1 MRKPT
6 TFLQA
11 LALGL
16 AGAILTAATSLAV
29 PITYTLQA
37 TATGSR
43 GGVAFTD
50 ADVLLTMNN
59 DTSNVIGGPTLFEI
73 LGTVTVSVN
82 GAAPLT
88 FTDSMEV
95 FSAITLAP
103 ATVGFADLTI
113 GLDVLDDSSVS
124 FQNYDLRTAVGPIS
138 GNPAFSSLNQ
148 SFPTTGGALI
158 LTSVPGNTS
167 TFTATTV
174 AVPAPGGLPVVVA
187 FASVLFAAKLL
198 ERSRK
203 RRYL

>member
-6 TFLQA
+6 TLLQA

-16 AGAILTAATSLAV
+16 AGAMLTTATSLAV

-37 TATGSR
+37 TATGSL

-59 DTSNVIGGPTLFEI
+59 DASNVIGGPTLFEI

-95 FSAITLAP
+95 FSAPNLST
-103 ATVGFADLTI
+103 ATVGFTDLTI
-113 GLDVLDDSSVS
+113 GLDVLD
-124 FQNYDLRTAVGPIS
+124 
-138 GNPAFSSLNQ
+138 
-148 SFPTTGGALI
+148 
-158 LTSVPGNTS
+158 
-167 TFTATTV
+167 
-174 AVPAPGGLPVVVA
+174 
-187 FASVLFAAKLL
+187 
-198 ERSRK
+198 
-203 RRYL
+203 

>member
-6 TFLQA
+6 TLLQA

-16 AGAILTAATSLAV
+16 AGAMLTTATSLAV

-37 TATGSR
+37 TATGSL

-59 DTSNVIGGPTLFEI
+59 DASNVIGGPTLFEI

-95 FSAITLAP
+95 FSAPNLST
-103 ATVGFADLTI
+103 ATVGFTDLTI

-124 FQNYDLRTAVGPIS
+124 FQNYDLRTPIGPIF
-138 GNPAFSSLNQ
+138 GNPAFSSLSQ

-158 LTSVPGNTS
+158 LTSVPDNTS

-187 FASVLFAAKLL
+187 FVSVLFATKLL
-198 ERSRK
+198 KRSRK
-203 RRYL
+203 RRHL